1 MPRSF
6 PHSRTS
12 PGSGRRRLGL
22 WLAGLLLLGEFI
34 WLVSRFTTATLPES
48 DQAWVRLM
56 KLAGVLPQ
64 IGLAVLTI
72 LLLFRRKDA
81 AKEPAQVPYPS
92 RSRRSLIALVLA
104 QIGAFVLLDRSTAGI
119 FEEHLAGVDRPLLAI
134 AIWAVLALVT
144 TSLGVLLFLPA
155 AALRHGL
162 STRAGVLVGV
172 CVLGLTAWWAGQ
184 YAENELSQPL
194 RSSTLWLADK
204 LLGLFEPDYSVD
216 VDRFELR
223 TPNFWVVVAP
233 QCSGFEGMGLMTVF
247 SISYVWIFRQRLRSP
262 RLLLL
267 PLIGIAGVWLLNVV
281 RLVSLVLIGAHVS
294 VDLAKGGFH
303 SLAGTFAFC
312 LAALGLV
319 VLSNRMSYFAAADE
333 REQGSHEPD
342 ATAAYL
348 TPLLLTVAFGM
359 VISAFDEGGRAL
371 QPLKVIAPA
380 CALWF
385 FRRSYPITFPKGW
398 AAPLLLGAVVFA
410 LWLGIPELDALR
422 GAPPTSPE
430 QVPEVGR
437 LLIQIAGFVC
447 VVPLVEELAFRGYL
461 MRRLTAL
468 EFEGLKA
475 SQVSFLAWAISA
487 LIFGV
492 LHPHWVSAT
501 VAGVVFGYAY
511 MRRGQL
517 IDCIVAHAFTN
528 LLLVVLA
535 LVTRDWSLVS

>member
-1 MPRSF
+1 MPRSSA
-6 PHSRTS
+6 HA
-12 PGSGRRRLGL
+12 RRLGRV
-22 WLAGLLLLGEFI
+22 LAGFLLLGEFI

-48 DQAWVRLM
+48 DQTWVRVM

-72 LLLFRRKDA
+72 LLLFRRMDA
-81 AKEPAQVPYPS
+81 TQEPPQASYAP
-92 RSRRSLIALVLA
+92 RSRASLIGLILA
-104 QIGAFVLLDRSTAGI
+104 QIGAFVLLEFSTEGI
-119 FEEHLAGVDRPLLAI
+119 FEEHLAGVEHPLLAL
-134 AIWAVLALVT
+134 ALWAALALVT
-144 TSLGVLLFLPA
+144 ALLGVLFFLPLPE
-155 AALRHGL
+155 LRKGL
-162 STRAGVLVGV
+162 SRRAGVLVGV

-184 YAENELSQPL
+184 FAENQLSQPL
-194 RSSTLWLADK
+194 RTSTLWLADK
-204 LLGLFEPDYSVD
+204 LLGLFESDYSVD
-216 VDRFELR
+216 VATFELR
-223 TPNFWVVVAP
+223 TPGFWVVVAP
-233 QCSGFEGMGLMTVF
+233 QCSGFEGMGLMAVF
-247 SISYVWIFRQRLRSP
+247 SISYVWLFRRRLRSP
-262 RLLLL
+262 QLLLL

-281 RLVSLVLIGAHVS
+281 RLVSLLLIGAHVS
-294 VDLAKGGFH
+294 VDVAKGGFH

-319 VLSNRMSYFAAADE
+319 VLSNRMNFFAAVDE

-398 AAPLLLGAVVFA
+398 AAPLLLGAVVCA

-422 GAPPTSPE
+422 GAPPTSQV
-430 QVPEVGR
+430 QVPEGAR

-461 MRRLTAL
+461 MRRLTAM
-468 EFEGLKA
+468 EFEGVRA
-475 SQVSFLAWAISA
+475 GQVSFLAWAISA

-535 LVTRDWSLVS
+535 LVTQDWSLVS